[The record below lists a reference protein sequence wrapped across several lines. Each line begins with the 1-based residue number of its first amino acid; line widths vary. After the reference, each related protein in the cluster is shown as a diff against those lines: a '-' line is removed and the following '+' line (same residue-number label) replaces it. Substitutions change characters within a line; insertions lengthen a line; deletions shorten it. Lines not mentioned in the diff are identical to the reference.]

1 MKQSTS
7 ASTWLSRFTA
17 IILTSLM
24 TLFFAI
30 TINNMM
36 TIGSQVD
43 RTKNGPYPV
52 SVAAGRVETLLVQ
65 CRTLADRPLFA
76 RAESA
81 IDDIERSYAAADA
94 DLREKISFI
103 AAAHDADLD
112 AARKLEQG
120 YESLD
125 TVQKEYV
132 ALCRNA
138 SATDEQIA
146 AFVNNT
152 IDPAVNDLLRI
163 NSGILD
169 ESTEAVGQLY
179 NVVTDRGR
187 QTVGW
192 AVVLMA
198 GVAVS
203 LAVYLTLMYRNRKRE
218 DRLKADLQEALSL
231 AQTAS
236 AAKSQFL
243 SNMSHDI
250 RTPMNA
256 IVGLTT
262 IAKAHLHEPERMAA
276 CLDRIQS
283 SSRHLLSLINDVLDM
298 GKIESGKIVL
308 NEDRFSF
315 PDFVNGVIAIAQPQ
329 AKAKNLSLDI
339 TVGTIQQEN
348 VVGDAMR
355 LNQALINL
363 VSNAV
368 KYTPDGGSIRLSL
381 SERPSRRPGCH
392 DYRFVV
398 QDTGLGMSPEFLERL
413 FDPFEREESDATKRI
428 EGTGL
433 GMAITKNVVDMM
445 GGSIEVESTPG
456 EGSTFIMTVPLQPLD
471 EEEDFSLEGLEE
483 ARVLLVDDDP
493 DVIEGT
499 LLILDELG
507 LCGDAASSGFDA
519 VPLVERAHHE
529 GHDYRFIIVDWVMP
543 GMDGIETIRRIRSEV
558 GDSTPIVLL
567 TAYDWHEIEE
577 EARAAGVSAFVSKP
591 LFKSRLHHV
600 LKLFSHPSGPAE
612 SPCPPTEVHLEG
624 RVLVVEDN
632 LLNLEI
638 ATELIQGLGADVDQ
652 AINGQKAVNAMANTP
667 EGYYDLVFM
676 DMQMPVMGG
685 VEATR
690 AIREQ
695 ERTGGRKPVPIVA
708 MTANAFNAEDRE
720 RPRRHGRAS
729 RPSPSTWQSSSASS
743 RSTWRSR
750 KGQAQGVVPTGTP
763 TADACAAAF

>member
-36 TIGSQVD
+36 TIGSQAD

-81 IDDIERSYAAADA
+81 IDDIERSYAVADA

-218 DRLKADLQEALSL
+218 DRLKADLREALSL

-471 EEEDFSLEGLEE
+471 EEEDFSLEGLEA

-624 RVLVVEDN
+624 HVLVVEDN

-676 DMQMPVMGG
+676 DMQMPVMCG

-695 ERTGGRKPVPIVA
+695 ERTDGRKAVPIVA
-708 MTANAFNAEDRE
+708 MTANAFNEDRE
-720 RPRRHGRAS
+720 RAL
-729 RPSPSTWQSSSASS
+729 
-743 RSTWRSR
+743 
-750 KGQAQGVVPTGTP
+750 
-763 TADACAAAF
+763 AAGMDGFMTKPIDLAKLKRILEEYLAKP

>member
-36 TIGSQVD
+36 TIGSQAD

-125 TVQKEYV
+125 TMQKEYV

-218 DRLKADLQEALSL
+218 DRLKADLREALSL

-471 EEEDFSLEGLEE
+471 EEEDFSLEGLEA

-591 LFKSRLHHV
+591 LFKSRLQHV

-695 ERTGGRKPVPIVA
+695 ERTGGRKAVPIVA
-708 MTANAFNAEDRE
+708 MTANAFNEDRE
-720 RPRRHGRAS
+720 RAL
-729 RPSPSTWQSSSASS
+729 
-743 RSTWRSR
+743 
-750 KGQAQGVVPTGTP
+750 
-763 TADACAAAF
+763 AAGMDGFMTKPIDLAKLKRILEEYLAKP

>member
-24 TLFFAI
+24 TLLFAI

-94 DLREKISFI
+94 DLHEKISFI

-125 TVQKEYV
+125 TMQKEYV

-203 LAVYLTLMYRNRKRE
+203 LAVYLALMYRNRKRE
-218 DRLKADLQEALSL
+218 DRLKADLREALSL
-231 AQTAS
+231 AQIAS

-339 TVGTIQQEN
+339 TLGTIQQEN

-381 SERPSRRPGCH
+381 SERPSHRPGCH

-577 EARAAGVSAFVSKP
+577 EARAAGVSA
-591 LFKSRLHHV
+591 LYR
-600 LKLFSHPSGPAE
+600 
-612 SPCPPTEVHLEG
+612 SPCS
-624 RVLVVEDN
+624 N
-632 LLNLEI
+632 
-638 ATELIQGLGADVDQ
+638 
-652 AINGQKAVNAMANTP
+652 
-667 EGYYDLVFM
+667 
-676 DMQMPVMGG
+676 
-685 VEATR
+685 R
-690 AIREQ
+690 AF
-695 ERTGGRKPVPIVA
+695 T
-708 MTANAFNAEDRE
+708 T
-720 RPRRHGRAS
+720 
-729 RPSPSTWQSSSASS
+729 
-743 RSTWRSR
+743 
-750 KGQAQGVVPTGTP
+750 
-763 TADACAAAF
+763 C

>member
-1 MKQSTS
+1 M
-7 ASTWLSRFTA
+7 
-17 IILTSLM
+17 
-24 TLFFAI
+24 
-30 TINNMM
+30 
-36 TIGSQVD
+36 
-43 RTKNGPYPV
+43 
-52 SVAAGRVETLLVQ
+52 
-65 CRTLADRPLFA
+65 
-76 RAESA
+76 
-81 IDDIERSYAAADA
+81 
-94 DLREKISFI
+94 
-103 AAAHDADLD
+103 
-112 AARKLEQG
+112 
-120 YESLD
+120 
-125 TVQKEYV
+125 
-132 ALCRNA
+132 
-138 SATDEQIA
+138 
-146 AFVNNT
+146 
-152 IDPAVNDLLRI
+152 
-163 NSGILD
+163 
-169 ESTEAVGQLY
+169 
-179 NVVTDRGR
+179 
-187 QTVGW
+187 
-192 AVVLMA
+192 
-198 GVAVS
+198 
-203 LAVYLTLMYRNRKRE
+203 
-218 DRLKADLQEALSL
+218 
-231 AQTAS
+231 
-236 AAKSQFL
+236 
-243 SNMSHDI
+243 
-250 RTPMNA
+250 
-256 IVGLTT
+256 
-262 IAKAHLHEPERMAA
+262 
-276 CLDRIQS
+276 
-283 SSRHLLSLINDVLDM
+283 
-298 GKIESGKIVL
+298 
-308 NEDRFSF
+308 
-315 PDFVNGVIAIAQPQ
+315 
-329 AKAKNLSLDI
+329 
-339 TVGTIQQEN
+339 GTIQQEN

-638 ATELIQGLGADVDQ
+638 ATELIQGLGADVDK

-708 MTANAFNAEDRE
+708 MTANAFNEDRE
-720 RPRRHGRAS
+720 RAL
-729 RPSPSTWQSSSASS
+729 
-743 RSTWRSR
+743 
-750 KGQAQGVVPTGTP
+750 
-763 TADACAAAF
+763 AAGMDGFMTKPIDLAKLKRILEEYLAKP

>member
-218 DRLKADLQEALSL
+218 DRLKADLREALSL

-708 MTANAFNAEDRE
+708 MTANAFNEDRE
-720 RPRRHGRAS
+720 RAL
-729 RPSPSTWQSSSASS
+729 
-743 RSTWRSR
+743 
-750 KGQAQGVVPTGTP
+750 
-763 TADACAAAF
+763 AAGMDGFMTKPIDLAKLKRILEEYLAKP

>member
-94 DLREKISFI
+94 DLHEKISFI

-125 TVQKEYV
+125 TMQKEYV

-203 LAVYLTLMYRNRKRE
+203 LAVYLALMYRNRKRE
-218 DRLKADLQEALSL
+218 DRLKADLREALSL

-339 TVGTIQQEN
+339 TLGTIQQEN

-381 SERPSRRPGCH
+381 SERPSHRPGCH

-612 SPCPPTEVHLEG
+612 NPCPPTEVPLEG

-708 MTANAFNAEDRE
+708 MTANAFNEDRE
-720 RPRRHGRAS
+720 RAL
-729 RPSPSTWQSSSASS
+729 
-743 RSTWRSR
+743 
-750 KGQAQGVVPTGTP
+750 
-763 TADACAAAF
+763 AAGMDGFMTKPIDLAKLKRILEEYLAKP